1 MPVPLSVARPAV
13 ASAGIRS
20 TSTTRGR
27 FRRGDDRASVRI
39 DALRKIISCTRERMI
54 LPMSTNSTQ
63 AAYMNEVAGHLETAR
78 KVV

>member
-27 FRRGDDRASVRI
+27 FRRGDDRANVRI
-39 DALRKIISCTRERMI
+39 DALRKIIGCTR
-54 LPMSTNSTQ
+54 
-63 AAYMNEVAGHLETAR
+63 
-78 KVV
+78 VV